1 MEKIKIITGSQASL
15 TQELANEFNIELI
28 PYYLNYREGKS
39 LREGVD
45 FITEDFYETLYDID
59 NLPTSS
65 PPSVGDVIKTI
76 ERLKKDYDKF
86 IIFTLSKNYSQMYN
100 TCVNAIKEL
109 KDTEVHVVD
118 SGGAT
123 SYQALM
129 SMMCSKLIQQGKNI
143 EEILEYI
150 NNYKNIADDF
160 SVFDTLKYLAKGGR
174 MSKAKAFMGS
184 LLSIKPVI
192 GHRNGAVTPLTKV
205 RTNKQA
211 LKFIKNSITKHLEKY
226 PKDRINLV
234 FQGIF
239 MDEWLKNC
247 EEELKELFPVSN
259 IWYARLSA
267 ITSIHYGPKSWSIGY
282 CIDFDESM

>member
-15 TQELANEFNIELI
+15 TEKLANEFNIELI

-39 LREGVD
+39 LREGMD
-45 FITEDFYETLYDID
+45 FVTEDFYETLYDID

-65 PPSVGDVIKTI
+65 PPSVGDVISTI
-76 ERLKKDYDKF
+76 ERLKPNYDKF

-100 TCVNAIKEL
+100 TCINAVNQL
-109 KDTEVHVVD
+109 KDTEVNVID

-123 SYQALM
+123 SYQALL
-129 SMMCSKLIQQGKNI
+129 SIMCAKLIQKGKTMEQILAYI
-143 EEILEYI
+143 E
-150 NNYKNIADDF
+150 NYKNIADDF

-192 GHRNGAVTPLTKV
+192 GHRDGVVTPFTKV

-211 LKFIKNSITKHLEKY
+211 FKFIKDSINTRLEKY
-226 PKDRINLV
+226 PDKKINLM

-239 MDEWLKNC
+239 MDEWLKEC
-247 EEELKELFPVSN
+247 EDNLTQQFQVAN
-259 IWYARLSA
+259 VYYARLSA

-282 CIDFDESM
+282 CIDLDD